1 MAHTRIF
8 EPEAAELRSF
18 AWKGGR
24 FDTGRRAF
32 TEEVSGMIRT
42 PHHVVL
48 VTLGGGARN
57 IEVSTDCG
65 HVFSGPDRPGA
76 VSFVPAHCERRA
88 RMYGVDAHWA
98 SIALPA
104 DQGHDSIAPFTN
116 RNDDFLKG
124 VVGEM
129 ARLIHADGSLD
140 TAYCETMSDAA
151 RQYISLRYGRRAPVS
166 RAWKLAP
173 WQIRRIADYVE
184 ANIERQIAI
193 SDVAEELG
201 LSTGHLHR
209 AFRTT
214 TGTTPLEFIHRAR
227 MKRAVAI
234 LAEERMP
241 IAELALR
248 VGFESPSRFARCFRR
263 FTGINPSKFGRT
275 AES

>member
-18 AWKGGR
+18 SWKGGR

-48 VTLGGGARN
+48 VTLGGGARH

-65 HVFSGPDRPGA
+65 HSFSGPDSPGA

-88 RMYGVDAHWA
+88 RMLGVDAHWA
-98 SIALPA
+98 SITLPA
-104 DQGHDSIAPFTN
+104 ENSHDSIAPFTN
-116 RNDDFLKG
+116 QNDDFLKG
-124 VVGEM
+124 VVAEM
-129 ARLIHADGSLD
+129 TRLIFTDGSLD
-140 TAYCETMSDAA
+140 TAYCETMADAA
-151 RQYISLRYGRRAPVS
+151 CQYISLRYGKQAPVS

-173 WQIRRIADYVE
+173 WQIRRIADYVD

-193 SDVAEELG
+193 ADIAEELG

-209 AFRTT
+209 AFRAT
-214 TGTTPLEFIHRAR
+214 TGSTPLEFIQRAR
-227 MKRAVAI
+227 MKRAVSI
-234 LAEERMP
+234 LAEERLP

-263 FTGINPSKFGRT
+263 FTGINPSKFGR
-275 AES
+275 AAGN